1 VSISISGDK
10 ELRANLKRLG
20 FQMNDAVDK
29 GVMLTAQEV
38 RTTAIKSIQ
47 AKSQGKAV
55 TRSRQGGGV
64 YAHIAAAAGQ
74 APNTDTGKLVASIA
88 AEKVKDG
95 HYVVGTNLD
104 YGAFLE
110 LGTSRMPLPRP
121 WLEPALRQNIDNLT
135 ENVKKVTQAMI
146 KKL

>member
-20 FQMNDAVDK
+20 LQMNDAVDK

-47 AKSQGKAV
+47 TKSQGKAV

-104 YGAFLE
+104 YGAWLE
-110 LGTSRMPLPRP
+110 LGTSKMLPRP